1 MKNDNNIYKFIWESL
16 FHLLNM
22 VLRGIL
28 TNSVYGN
35 LKVFRRIYVN
45 EDAAEIM
52 ILFGADS
59 SP

>member
-1 MKNDNNIYKFIWESL
+1 
-16 FHLLNM
+16 M